1 MMLIL
6 SCSTVTL
13 SQDDKKKQKKQVP
26 QGVPVL
32 WRQPDDI
39 RSRDLFLGPGGA
51 SMKPDVSSVTFIKE
65 EKGGYSK
72 KYRVKD
78 GQGRVWVAKLGKEA
92 QSETAAVRLVWA
104 AGYVTEINYLA
115 PRLTIEGKGTF
126 ENVRLE
132 ARPANVERFDEWMW
146 TENPFVGKRDLQ
158 GLKVLMALMENW
170 DLKDDNNRILVV
182 KNGNR
187 TELQYIVSDLGTT
200 FGKTGGQK
208 SPIAFIKSIK
218 GSRNEPD
225 DYVNDEFIDE
235 VQGNTVRLDYD
246 GKNASLMR
254 NITIEDAKWIGG
266 LLARLS
272 DRQIQDAFRAAN
284 YSSEEVRLLTTAVR
298 KRINE
303 LVNLGFAPKVE
314 HHSWI
319 GSVQGA
325 VATWSVISMRYFLT
339 ILDFHGWTRS
349 LPLPVLTRSKCDS
362 YFRGQA
368 VNLQPQ
374 SAAGRS

>member
-1 MMLIL
+1 MSKSFRTRSILLFTVMMLIL
-6 SCSTVTL
+6 SCSTVAL
-13 SQDDKKKQKKQVP
+13 SQDDKQEKKKEKKQAP
-26 QGVPVL
+26 QGVAVL
-32 WRQPDDI
+32 WREPDDI
-39 RSRDLFLGPGGA
+39 GSRDLFLGPGGA

-78 GQGRVWVAKLGKEA
+78 GKGRVWVAKLGKEA

-104 AGYVTEINYLA
+104 AGYVTEINYLV

-132 ARPANVERFDEWMW
+132 ARPENVERLDEWIW
-146 TENPFVGKRDLQ
+146 TENPFVGKRELQ

-182 KNGNR
+182 KNGGRN
-187 TELQYIVSDLGTT
+187 ELHYIVSDLGTT

-254 NITIEDAKWIGG
+254 NITIEDARWIGG

-284 YSSEEVRLLTTAVR
+284 YSSEEVRLLTSAVR

-303 LVNLGFAPKVE
+303 LVK
-314 HHSWI
+314 
-319 GSVQGA
+319 
-325 VATWSVISMRYFLT
+325 
-339 ILDFHGWTRS
+339 
-349 LPLPVLTRSKCDS
+349 
-362 YFRGQA
+362 
-368 VNLQPQ
+368 LQPQ
-374 SAAGRS
+374 SATGRS